1 MGDTA
6 LTYQNIVVSLAPAL
20 HSPEVAPVLALPLP
34 ADLCAPRLRLPLQ
47 AFLSLGWILALLE
60 GIFAEALPPGSATQR
75 PPCPSPRYKEAA
87 CFIVI
92 IWLQSTETITN
103 VT

>member
-1 MGDTA
+1 MGDIA
-6 LTYQNIVVSLAPAL
+6 LTYQKVVVSSAPAL
-20 HSPEVAPVLALPLP
+20 HSPEVAPVLVLPLP
-34 ADLCAPRLRLPLQ
+34 ADSCAPRLHLPLQ

-60 GIFAEALPPGSATQR
+60 GIFAEALPPGSATQH
-75 PPCPSPRYKEAA
+75 PPCPSPGYEEAA

-92 IWLQSTETITN
+92 WFQRTETITN